1 MLGMHLSVNM
11 QQAWNMARTFFFKK
25 VHQRSLSHSSLTDK
39 KGRKKMF
46 SSIFIFCRLIFYS
59 TRHISK

>member
-11 QQAWNMARTFFFKK
+11 QHAWNMARTFFFKK

-46 SSIFIFCRLIFYS
+46 SSIFIFCR
-59 TRHISK
+59 